1 MDNLIKIIAL
11 LAGTS
16 YLAIYFADC
25 DLGYIIGAW
34 IWGIISIGVLALLI
48 CYVMD
53 QLKSK

>member
-34 IWGIISIGVLALLI
+34 IWGIISIGVLALLV

-53 QLKSK
+53 QLKNK